1 MSLIEK
7 LKSEIEQ
14 RNNKPFLKA
23 AMAVCALVANA
34 DGTVTFAERYR
45 VDRVLET
52 VRELRIYDPHKA
64 VDLLDE
70 FLDDLRRDRE
80 QVDRI
85 LRAKIA
91 RFAADHKSARTL
103 LRIAYFILTADE
115 GISAAERTAFDRI
128 CQSLNVDPRDV
139 FDKMA
144 AAQAA

>member
-1 MSLIEK
+1 MTLIEK

-45 VDRVLET
+45 VDQVLET

-64 VDLLDE
+64 VDLLND
-70 FLDDLRRDRE
+70 FLDALRRDGE
-80 QVDRI
+80 AAARI
-85 LRAKIA
+85 LRGKVA
-91 RFAADHKSARTL
+91 RFAGDRKSARTL
-103 LRIAYFILTADE
+103 LRIAYFIVTADE
-115 GISAAERTAFDRI
+115 EISTAERAAFDEI
-128 CQSLNVDPRDV
+128 CRSLNVDPRDV

-144 AAQAA
+144 AARAG

>member
-1 MSLIEK
+1 MNLIEK

-34 DGTVTFAERYR
+34 DGTVSFAERYR

-64 VDLLDE
+64 VDVLDG

-80 QVDRI
+80 TAARV

-91 RFAADHKSARTL
+91 RFAGDHKSARTL
-103 LRIAYFILTADE
+103 LRIAYFIVTADE
-115 GISAAERTAFDRI
+115 GIREAERAVFDKI
-128 CQSLNVDPRDV
+128 CDSLNVDPRDV
-139 FDKMA
+139 FEKMA
-144 AAQAA
+144 DARAA